1 MNFEVC
7 VILFKSNTTFFVD
20 IAFLL
25 PLLSKLFDLEI
36 GMYEIWRNPID
47 DEK

>member
-1 MNFEVC
+1 LCDF
-7 VILFKSNTTFFVD
+7 IQIPPFFVD

-25 PLLSKLFDLEI
+25 PLLSDSKLFDLEI